1 MKKRTFL
8 KQCLKISAVA
18 MVTPHLSL
26 KAMENFDSDNNENEI
41 IKAKYFESLPDNNV
55 KCALCAH
62 KCLLKN
68 GQNGI
73 CRTRINKNG
82 TLYTVAY
89 GNPIAIHIDP
99 IEKKPLYHFLP
110 SSKVLSFGT
119 AGCNFR
125 CLNCQNDSISQ
136 TSPENLSSLNFSPQ
150 KIVDLAIEHKS
161 DGIAF
166 TYTEPTVFYEYMLD
180 TAKLAKQAGLTTMA
194 ISNGF
199 INEKPLLEL
208 IDFVDAFNIDL
219 KAFDENIYKTLC
231 GAKLEPVLNTI
242 KTIKNSG
249 KWLEIT
255 NLMVTGYTDNL
266 DNFQKMIDWLI
277 ANKCDD
283 TPLHISRFF
292 PAYKLSNTQATD
304 INIIEQAFNIAKKSG
319 IKYVYTGNLHNN
331 SHENTFCHNCGSLLI
346 SRNRYSTKIENLKG
360 NKCGKCETQIPGI
373 WIK

>member
-1 MKKRTFL
+1 
-8 KQCLKISAVA
+8 
-18 MVTPHLSL
+18 
-26 KAMENFDSDNNENEI
+26 
-41 IKAKYFESLPDNNV
+41 
-55 KCALCAH
+55 
-62 KCLLKN
+62 
-68 GQNGI
+68 
-73 CRTRINKNG
+73 
-82 TLYTVAY
+82 
-89 GNPIAIHIDP
+89 
-99 IEKKPLYHFLP
+99 
-110 SSKVLSFGT
+110 
-119 AGCNFR
+119 
-125 CLNCQNDSISQ
+125 
-136 TSPENLSSLNFSPQ
+136 LNFSPQ